1 MNPGMADIKGRSQ
14 DPVDQAWRSI
24 RTHYSNDIKRHLRVH
39 VHRFRSEPITNIQL
53 RIAQANYLMAYAEN
67 LRIREVLHTLIP
79 GTNEHKGAIWTLCKT
94 DENMKRLA
102 ATQGIA
108 GKAGAN
114 RNPRLVP
121 PMRPR
126 EDSSRMSPT
135 EDTNVSPTEDSGER

>member
-67 LRIREVLHTLIP
+67 LRIREVLPTLIP
-79 GTNEHKGAIWTLCKT
+79 GTSEHKGAIWTLCKT

-102 ATQGIA
+102 ATQGVN
-108 GKAGAN
+108 GKRTAAEKT
-114 RNPRLVP
+114 RLVP
-121 PMRPR
+121 PMRPM
-126 EDSSRMSPT
+126 EDRSRAQPDDDAS
-135 EDTNVSPTEDSGER
+135 